1 MRHDGDQV
9 CLPGVDNRTL
19 ILLSHTKSMKINSEG
34 VSASRVYLP
43 AGKNYSTLLDFFVS
57 NFPHID
63 AGEWKA
69 RFAEGLVM
77 TKEGELVGA
86 GDVYVPNTHLLYFR
100 RLARE
105 PEIPFEE
112 HILFQDEHIL
122 VADKPHF
129 LPVTPS
135 GLYLHQ
141 TLLNR
146 LKKKTGI
153 PTLSPIHRIDRDTAG
168 LVIFS
173 INPGE
178 RAQYQNLFRDRMVR
192 KIYEAIAPYSDELAK
207 RLPLTY
213 RSRLEESAHFL
224 QMEEVDGEVNADTYI
239 ELIEAIKPWAKYRL
253 VPSSGKKHQLRC
265 HLNALGVAIQHDQIY
280 PVLTPYQEYDLDFCK
295 PLQLLAKEICFKD
308 PITSQERVFRSQ
320 KELGVVFNSHE

>member
-1 MRHDGDQV
+1 
-9 CLPGVDNRTL
+9 
-19 ILLSHTKSMKINSEG
+19 MKMNSEG

-43 AGKNYSTLLDFFVS
+43 SGQSHSSLLDFFLS
-57 NFPHID
+57 NFPHIEPS
-63 AGEWKA
+63 EWIA
-69 RFAEGLVM
+69 RFSEGLVM
-77 TKEGELVGA
+77 TADGSPVAANDAYL
-86 GDVYVPNTHLLYFR
+86 PNTHLIYFR

-153 PTLSPIHRIDRDTAG
+153 QNLSPIHRIDRDTTG

-173 INPGE
+173 VNPKQ
-178 RAQYQNLFRDRMVR
+178 RAQYQNLFRDRAV
-192 KIYEAIAPYSDELAK
+192 KKVYEAIAPYSEEFISK
-207 RLPLTY
+207 LPMTY
-213 RSRLEESAHFL
+213 QSRLEESEHFL
-224 QMEEVDGEVNADTYI
+224 QMQEVEGDANADTHI
-239 ELIEAIKPWAKYRL
+239 ELIEEKRPWAKYRL
-253 VPSSGKKHQLRC
+253 TPGSGKKHQLRC
-265 HLNALGVAIQHDQIY
+265 HLNSLGAPIKHDQIY
-280 PVLTPYQEYDLDFCK
+280 PILTPYQEYDLDFSK
-295 PLQLLAKEICFKD
+295 PLQLLAKELTFLD
-308 PITSQERVFRSQ
+308 PITGKARHFFSSQSLDF
-320 KELGVVFNSHE
+320 

>member
-1 MRHDGDQV
+1 
-9 CLPGVDNRTL
+9 
-19 ILLSHTKSMKINSEG
+19 MKVNSEG

-43 AGKNYSTLLDFFVS
+43 AGQTYPSLLDFFVS
-57 NFPHID
+57 NFPHIN
-63 AGEWKA
+63 ASEWES

-77 TKEGELVGA
+77 TQEGEAVA
-86 GDVYVPNTHLLYFR
+86 ASDTYPPNTHLLYFR

-112 HILFQDEHIL
+112 QILYQDEHIL

-153 PTLSPIHRIDRDTAG
+153 QTLSPIHRIDRDTAG

-173 INPGE
+173 INPKE
-178 RAQYQNLFRDRMVR
+178 RAQYQNLFRDRVVK
-192 KIYEAIAPYSDELAK
+192 KIYEAIAPYSEDLINK
-207 RLPLTY
+207 LPMTY
-213 RSRLEESAHFL
+213 RSKVIESEHFL
-224 QMEEVDGEVNADTYI
+224 QMIEVDGEANADTHI
-239 ELIEAIKPWAKYRL
+239 ELIEENRPWAKYRL
-253 VPSSGKKHQLRC
+253 TPGSGKKHQLRC
-265 HLNALGVAIQHDQIY
+265 HLNALGIPIRHDQIY
-280 PVLTPYQEYDLDFCK
+280 PILTPYQEYDLDFSR
-295 PLQLLAKEICFKD
+295 PLQLLAKEIYFKD
-308 PITSQERVFRSQ
+308 PVTGHDRIFASQRA
-320 KELGVVFNSHE
+320 LP

>member
-1 MRHDGDQV
+1 
-9 CLPGVDNRTL
+9 
-19 ILLSHTKSMKINSEG
+19 MKVNSEG

-43 AGKNYSTLLDFFVS
+43 AGQMHPSLLDFFIS
-57 NFPHID
+57 NFPHIN
-63 AGEWKA
+63 ASEWEA

-77 TKEGELVGA
+77 TQEGETVAASDSYL
-86 GDVYVPNTHLLYFR
+86 PNIHLLYFR

-112 HILFQDEHIL
+112 QILYQDEHIL

-153 PTLSPIHRIDRDTAG
+153 QTLSPIHRIDRDTAG

-173 INPGE
+173 VNPKE
-178 RAQYQNLFRDRMVR
+178 RAQYQNLFRDRVV
-192 KIYEAIAPYSDELAK
+192 KKVYEAIAPYSEELINK
-207 RLPLTY
+207 LPMTY
-213 RSRLEESAHFL
+213 RSRIIESEHFL
-224 QMEEVDGEVNADTYI
+224 QMEEVDGEANTDTYI
-239 ELIEAIKPWAKYRL
+239 ELLEVNKPWAKYRL
-253 VPSSGKKHQLRC
+253 SPGSGKKHQLRC
-265 HLNALGVAIQHDQIY
+265 HLNALGIPIRHDQIY
-280 PVLTPYQEYDLDFCK
+280 PILTPYQEYDLDFSK
-295 PLQLLAKEICFKD
+295 PLQLLAKEIHFTD
-308 PITSQERVFRSQ
+308 PLTNESRSFTSNQG
-320 KELGVVFNSHE
+320 LA